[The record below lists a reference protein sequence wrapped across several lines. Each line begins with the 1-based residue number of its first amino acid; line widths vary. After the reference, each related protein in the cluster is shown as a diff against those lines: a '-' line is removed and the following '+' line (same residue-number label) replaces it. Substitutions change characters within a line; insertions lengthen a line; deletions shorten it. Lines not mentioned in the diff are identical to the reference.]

1 MIILILLGMREKN
14 VLFEVNS
21 SFLDVSEQFFFHL
34 SKHFPMSKAEK
45 TRVWPLSIVI
55 VDEFHCLNNGPKHVC
70 FDVLDFQGQTLF
82 QWGTF
87 SL

>member
-1 MIILILLGMREKN
+1 MTHSDNSDFVWNERKN

-21 SFLDVSEQFFFHL
+21 SFLDVS
-34 SKHFPMSKAEK
+34 KHSRMSKAQQTK
-45 TRVWPLSIVI
+45 VWPLSIVV
-55 VDEFHCLNNGPKHVC
+55 VDEFHCLNNGPKHMC

-87 SL
+87 TSL